1 MTIFSLSSLFCSL
14 LITASV
20 DNWLMI
26 PFRSNENLW
35 DSYLLLL
42 LLSKC
47 MNSSWCRIITVLMSS
62 WRVFTLLLIS
72 RTSDFF
78 LVIMFFIFHF
88 NFSSF
93 TSNSW
98 DFWIYS
104 SSRSLSFAVISLLRS
119 VYSSFLLPYSTLSS
133 LSKDQHYPKFV
144 RGIDNGD
151 FLFPKFYNFFTKR
164 ATGGLIDYYGIVFK
178 KENKK

>member
-62 WRVFTLLLIS
+62 WRVFILLLIS

-78 LVIMFFIFHF
+78 LVIIFFIFHF

-93 TSNSW
+93 SSNSW
-98 DFWIYS
+98 DFWMYS
-104 SSRSLSFAVISLLRS
+104 SSRSLSFVIISLLRS
-119 VYSSFLLPYSTLSS
+119 VYFCSILFLHFT
-133 LSKDQHYPKFV
+133 
-144 RGIDNGD
+144 I
-151 FLFPKFYNFFTKR
+151 FLFEFIFLFHYIYFW
-164 ATGGLIDYYGIVFK
+164 LIVLTRLHLFII
-178 KENKK
+178 